1 MPLCT
6 AWEGADRESIPL
18 MSPETG
24 PKQTLLRYCGG
35 QSVAFQS
42 VSPTDCLSISNFS
55 FRIPFFEFDIARVC
69 AKESDM
75 HKYPL
80 AAIAALWLGVSV
92 GASAMTA
99 DKQEKPVIVTATR
112 TAQTADATLASV
124 TVITRQDI
132 ERQQARSVQ
141 DVLRGVPGISIA
153 NNGGMGKTS
162 SVFMRGTESD
172 HVLVMIDNIKV
183 GSATTG
189 TTAFENIPIDQ
200 IERIE
205 IVRGPRSS
213 LYGSEAIGGVIH
225 IFTRKGGG
233 SGFRQHLNF
242 GGGSFGT
249 FEGATGMSYNG
260 TQGWLNLNASGI
272 GTQGFNACSGSSTAG
287 CFTHEPDRD
296 GYRNVAGSM
305 RAGYR
310 FRNGLEIET
319 NFMQSSGKTQF
330 DGSYVNKAVL
340 MQQVVGGTIRY
351 APTDFWNFNLIAGS
365 SREDSDNFLGTDFR
379 SRFNTT
385 RDTVSVLNGFT
396 VAKDQVLTVGMDYQ
410 RDHVK
415 SIEAYTV
422 MSRTNWGVFA
432 QHQANI
438 AAHNL
443 LFSVRHD
450 DNQQF
455 GSRVTGGAGWSYP
468 LSDKFLLVANFGS
481 AFKAP
486 TFNELY
492 YPGFG
497 NANLRPEDS
506 RSFEF
511 GTRGHTDW
519 GNWSVNA
526 YETRIDNLI
535 AFDSSIFA
543 PGNIDQARIRGIEGV
558 LNTQIREW
566 QINTNLTL
574 LEPVNRGS
582 GFNRGNIL
590 PRRAEQSFRLDVN
603 RQFGR
608 YVAGGMLLVE
618 GERYDDLA
626 NTRKLDSYA
635 KLDLRAEY
643 LFTRQWRLQGRID
656 NVSDEHYET
665 AAFYNQAGRSF
676 FAMVRYQ
683 P

>member
-1 MPLCT
+1 MQRNQL
-6 AWEGADRESIPL
+6 AA
-18 MSPETG
+18 
-24 PKQTLLRYCGG
+24 QALLWL
-35 QSVAFQS
+35 A
-42 VSPTDCLSISNFS
+42 L
-55 FRIPFFEFDIARVC
+55 VC
-69 AKESDM
+69 AN
-75 HKYPL
+75 
-80 AAIAALWLGVSV
+80 IAFA
-92 GASAMTA
+92 TER
-99 DKQEKPVIVTATR
+99 QEKPIIVTATR
-112 TAQTADATLASV
+112 TPQTVDSALASV
-124 TVITRQDI
+124 TVISRQDI

-141 DVLRGVPGISIA
+141 DVLRGIPGVSIS
-153 NNGGMGKTS
+153 NNGGMGKS
-162 SVFMRGTESD
+162 SFVYMRGTESD

-183 GSATTG
+183 GSATSG

-225 IFTRKGGG
+225 IITRKGTG

-249 FEGATGMSYNG
+249 LEGSTGMSYNG
-260 TQGWLNLNASGI
+260 TQGWLNLTASGI
-272 GTQGFNACSGSSTAG
+272 GTQGFNACNGTSSAG
-287 CFTHEPDRD
+287 CFVDTADLTLYDRD

-305 RAGYR
+305 RGGYR
-310 FRNGLEIET
+310 FQNGLEIET
-319 NFMQSSGKTQF
+319 NFMQSAGNTQF

-365 SREDSDNFLGTDFR
+365 SREDSDNFLGTAFQ

-385 RDTVSVLNGFT
+385 RDIVTVLNTFT
-396 VAKDQVLTVGMDYQ
+396 VAKNQQLTIGTDYQHDQV
-410 RDHVK
+410 K
-415 SIEAYTV
+415 STEAYTL
-422 MSRTNWGVFA
+422 MSRQNWGVFA

-443 LFSVRHD
+443 LFSIRHD

-455 GSRVTGGAGWSYP
+455 GSRVTGNAGWSYP
-468 LSDKFLLVANFGS
+468 LSDKFLLLANFGS

-511 GTRGHTDW
+511 GTRGHAGW

-535 AFDSSIFA
+535 AFDSTLFA
-543 PGNIDQARIRGIEGV
+543 PNNIDEARIRGIEGIV
-558 LNTQIREW
+558 TAQIMEW

-574 LEPVNRGS
+574 MEPVSRGS
-582 GFNRGNIL
+582 NSYRGNIL
-590 PRRAEQSFRLDVN
+590 PRRAEQSFRLDIN
-603 RQFGR
+603 RAFGK
-608 YVAGGMLLVE
+608 YAVGSMLLVE

-626 NTRKLDSYA
+626 NTRKLAPYA

-643 LFTRQWRLQGRID
+643 LFAPKWRLQGRID

>member
-1 MPLCT
+1 MQ
-6 AWEGADRESIPL
+6 RN
-18 MSPETG
+18 
-24 PKQTLLRYCGG
+24 Q
-35 QSVAFQS
+35 
-42 VSPTDCLSISNFS
+42 
-55 FRIPFFEFDIARVC
+55 
-69 AKESDM
+69 
-75 HKYPL
+75 L
-80 AAIAALWLGVSV
+80 AAQALLWHVLV
-92 GASAMTA
+92 GANIAFASER
-99 DKQEKPVIVTATR
+99 QEKPIIVTATR
-112 TAQTADATLASV
+112 TAQTVDSALASV
-124 TVITRQDI
+124 TVISRQDI

-141 DVLRGVPGISIA
+141 DVLRGIPGVSIS

-172 HVLVMIDNIKV
+172 HVLVLIDNIKV
-183 GSATTG
+183 GSATSG

-225 IFTRKGGG
+225 IITRKGTG

-249 FEGATGMSYNG
+249 LEGATGMSYNG
-260 TQGWLNLNASGI
+260 TQGWLNLTASGI
-272 GTQGFNACSGSSTAG
+272 GMQGFNACNGTSSAG
-287 CFTHEPDRD
+287 CFVDTADSTLHDRD

-305 RAGYR
+305 RGGYR
-310 FRNGLEIET
+310 FQNGLEIET

-340 MQQVVGGTIRY
+340 MQQVVGGVIRY
-351 APTDFWNFNLIAGS
+351 APTAFWNFNLIAGS
-365 SREDSDNFLGTDFR
+365 SREDSDNFLGTAFQ

-385 RDTVSVLNGFT
+385 RDTVSVLNTFT
-396 VAKDQVLTVGMDYQ
+396 VAKDQQLTLGMDYQ

-415 SIEAYTV
+415 STEAYTV

-443 LFSVRHD
+443 QFSIRHD

-455 GSRVTGGAGWSYP
+455 GSRVTGNAGWSYP
-468 LSDKFLLVANFGS
+468 LSDKLLLLANFGS

-486 TFNELY
+486 TFNELF

-497 NANLRPEDS
+497 NANLKPEDS

-511 GTRGHTDW
+511 GTRGHTGW
-519 GNWSVNA
+519 GNWSINA

-535 AFDSSIFA
+535 AFDANLFA
-543 PGNIDQARIRGIEGV
+543 PNNIDQARIRGIEGIV
-558 LNTQIREW
+558 TAQIMDW

-574 LEPVNRGS
+574 MEPINRGS

-590 PRRAEQSFRLDVN
+590 PRRAEQSFRLDIN
-603 RQFGR
+603 REFGK
-608 YVAGGMLLVE
+608 YAAGAMLLVE

-626 NTRKLDSYA
+626 NTRKLDPYA
-635 KLDLRAEY
+635 KLDLRTEY
-643 LFTRQWRLQGRID
+643 LFAPKWRLQGRID

>member
-1 MPLCT
+1 MGKFSAHKP
-6 AWEGADRESIPL
+6 GDR
-18 MSPETG
+18 PEVNMF
-24 PKQTLLRYCGG
+24 RYCGG
-35 QSVAFQS
+35 QYADSGLRF
-42 VSPTDCLSISNFS
+42 SPCAVLPYFSLHSIFLTHNV
-55 FRIPFFEFDIARVC
+55 RVC
-69 AKESDM
+69 TVESIDM
-75 HKYPL
+75 QRNL
-80 AAIAALWLGVSV
+80 VAANVLLGLGVFASGSLIAAE
-92 GASAMTA
+92 
-99 DKQEKPVIVTATR
+99 QPEKPIIVTATR
-112 TAQTADATLASV
+112 SAQTADAALASV

-153 NNGGMGKTS
+153 NNGGMGKAS

-225 IFTRKGGG
+225 IITRKGTG

-249 FEGATGMSYNG
+249 MEGATGMSNNG
-260 TQGWLNLNASGI
+260 TQGWLNLTASGI
-272 GTQGFNACSGSSTAG
+272 GTQGFNACSGSFSAG
-287 CFTHEPDRD
+287 CFTVEPDRD

-305 RAGYR
+305 RGGYR
-310 FRNGLEIET
+310 FQNGLEVEA
-319 NFMQSSGKTQF
+319 NFMQSAGNTQF

-340 MQQVVGGTIRY
+340 MQQVVGGSIRY
-351 APTDFWNFNLIAGS
+351 APTTFWNFNLIAGS
-365 SREDSDNFLGTDFR
+365 SREDADNFLGTTYR

-385 RDTVSVLNGFT
+385 RDIVTVLNTFT
-396 VAKDQVLTVGMDYQ
+396 VAKDQQLTIGTDYQ

-415 SIEAYTV
+415 STEAYTL

-432 QHQANI
+432 QHQANV
-438 AAHNL
+438 ASHNL

-455 GSRVTGGAGWSYP
+455 GSRVTGNAGWSYP
-468 LSDKFLLVANFGS
+468 LSDKFILLANFGS

-486 TFNELY
+486 TFNELF

-497 NANLRPEDS
+497 NPNLKPEDS

-511 GTRGHTDW
+511 GTRGHTGW
-519 GNWSVNA
+519 GNWSINA

-535 AFDSSIFA
+535 AFDANLFA
-543 PGNIDQARIRGIEGV
+543 PNNIDQARIRGIEGIV
-558 LNTQIREW
+558 TTQITDW

-574 LEPVNRGS
+574 MEPVNRGS

-603 RQFGR
+603 RQFGK
-608 YVAGGMLLVE
+608 YVAGAMLLVE

-626 NTRKLDSYA
+626 NTRKLDPYG

-643 LFTRQWRLQGRID
+643 LFAPKWRLQGRID